1 MKWSLNGLNQLVNG
15 WIWCI
20 YSWPDCWNELR
31 KLSYVCL
38 LLFQSL
44 REVIP
49 HVHQSRKLSKIET
62 LSLAKN
68 YIMALTNVICKYF
81 PLCVKLSPYL
91 THLSFLYLSSEWNIY
106 CLHDIFFIFCKTQK
120 IRGKNRLS
128 MCICQ
133 YKEHYFHRFLESCK
147 IRHCDKLV
155 NLSMMIIGY
164 GIFVNRKL
172 IKFQFIWWIQNT
184 VNLSDFLQ
192 IDTEDRLRMT

>member
-1 MKWSLNGLNQLVNG
+1 MQIYEEEMCIVQNPCDRNSVMITRSISKVLKVFYNHKIGWPLNGVNQHING
-15 WIWCI
+15 CILCI
-20 YSWPDCWNELR
+20 YSWPRCWNELG

-91 THLSFLYLSSEWNIY
+91 THLSFLYIFRSQWNIY
-106 CLHDIFFIFCKTQK
+106 SPPLI
-120 IRGKNRLS
+120 
-128 MCICQ
+128 
-133 YKEHYFHRFLESCK
+133 YFSFL
-147 IRHCDKLV
+147 
-155 NLSMMIIGY
+155 
-164 GIFVNRKL
+164 
-172 IKFQFIWWIQNT
+172 
-184 VNLSDFLQ
+184 
-192 IDTEDRLRMT
+192 

>member
-1 MKWSLNGLNQLVNG
+1 MYL
-15 WIWCI
+15 CI
-20 YSWPDCWNELR
+20 YSWPRCWNELG

-91 THLSFLYLSSEWNIY
+91 THLSFLYIFRSQWNIY
-106 CLHDIFFIFCKTQK
+106 SPPPDIFFISLRLKEFLVK
-120 IRGKNRLS
+120 IG
-128 MCICQ
+128 CQ
-133 YKEHYFHRFLESCK
+133 CAYVSTKK
-147 IRHCDKLV
+147 II
-155 NLSMMIIGY
+155 SI
-164 GIFVNRKL
+164 
-172 IKFQFIWWIQNT
+172 
-184 VNLSDFLQ
+184 DF
-192 IDTEDRLRMT
+192 

>member
-20 YSWPDCWNELR
+20 YSWPHCWNELR

-81 PLCVKLSPYL
+81 PLCVKLSPYV
-91 THLSFLYLSSEWNIY
+91 THLSFLYIFRSQWKIY
-106 CLHDIFFIFCKTQK
+106 SPPFYIFHFFKTK
-120 IRGKNRLS
+120 RISGKNRLS

-147 IRHCDKLV
+147 IRHCDKHV
-155 NLSMMIIGY
+155 NLNMMIIGY
-164 GIFVNRKL
+164 GIFVNQKL
-172 IKFQFIWWIQNT
+172 IEFQFIWWIQNT
-184 VNLSDFLQ
+184 VS
-192 IDTEDRLRMT
+192 